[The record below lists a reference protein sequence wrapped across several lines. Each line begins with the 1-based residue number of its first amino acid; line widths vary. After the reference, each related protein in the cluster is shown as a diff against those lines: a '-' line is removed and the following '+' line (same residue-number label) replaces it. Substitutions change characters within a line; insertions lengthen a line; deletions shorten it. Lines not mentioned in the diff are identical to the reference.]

1 MIDQTLGQYR
11 IVEKIGAGGMGVVY
25 RARDERL
32 ERDVALKV
40 LPAGALADEES
51 RKRFRREA
59 LALSKLNH
67 PNIATIHDFNTE
79 RNMDFLAMEYI
90 SGITLSEKSLAGAMP
105 EAEVIALGKQA
116 AEALEAAHEQ
126 GIIHRDLK
134 PGNIMVTPKG
144 LLKVLDF
151 GLAKLFHPAETIDK
165 TLTLTGS
172 LGLTGTLPYMAPEQ
186 LDGREVD
193 ARTDIHAL
201 GAILHELVTGKK
213 PFPQETASEIMR
225 AILDKPPELVRSLG
239 AHISEGLERVI
250 FKCLEKEPADRY
262 ASAKE
267 LVADLKR
274 LETGDLT
281 ALVAGKPRRR
291 AKRRLWQ
298 RPLPVGLLALGLAGL
313 VFILNIGGVRGL
325 LTGRTRAPQ
334 VQSLAVLP
342 LENLSGDPA
351 QDYFTEG
358 ITDALITELGQ
369 ISALQVKSRTSV
381 MQYKKTG
388 KPLPQIA
395 KELNADMVVEGSVLR
410 VGDKMRITA
419 RLINPAEDR
428 QLWVKSYERDIG
440 GFLVLQSEIAQDI
453 TRQIGIRLREEK
465 SFRSAKRKTVNPQAL
480 DAYLKGVYSGDNEYF
495 NQAIKLDPDF
505 ALAYLEIAKSYFFGG
520 LLGDVPPREAFLAMK
535 QAALKALEKDDT
547 LGEAHGYLAVAW
559 LHYDLDWPEAE
570 KEFKRAL
577 ELNPSLAMIHHL
589 FAHFLMALDRTE
601 ESMTEVKLASELD
614 PFANPNHLCSGWH
627 CFSTAGYDEAIEL
640 ARKDIQ
646 TNPKDAWAH
655 VTLGMAYEQKFL
667 IKEAIVEFQ
676 NAVDNWPGNFLPV
689 ADLGHAYGIAGKK
702 KEAREILEKLLAEKL
717 LEKSKRT
724 FVSAYDIAAVY
735 VGLGEKDQAFEWLS
749 RAVEE
754 RSGFLVYIKCDRRFD
769 GLRPDPRYENL
780 LKNIGLS
787 LGAMKDSARIRP
799 DNNGLRP

>member
-1 MIDQTLGQYR
+1 MIGQSLGHYR
-11 IVEKIGAGGMGVVY
+11 IIERIGAGGMGVVY
-25 RARDERL
+25 RAKDERL

-40 LPAGALADEES
+40 LPAGALADEET

-67 PNIATIHDFNTE
+67 PNIATIHDFNSE
-79 RNMDFLAMEYI
+79 RNVDFLAMEYI
-90 SGITLSEKSLAGAMP
+90 SGVTLSEKSLSGALP
-105 EAEVIALGKQA
+105 EAEVISLGKQA

-151 GLAKLFHPAETIDK
+151 GLAKVFQPAETIDK

-186 LDGREVD
+186 LDGREID

-250 FKCLEKEPADRY
+250 FKCLEKEPVNRY
-262 ASAKE
+262 ASARE
-267 LVADLKR
+267 LIADLKR
-274 LETGDLT
+274 LETDDMS
-281 ALVAGKPRRR
+281 ALVAGRPRRR
-291 AKRRLWQ
+291 ADVIVL
-298 RPLPVGLLALGLAGL
+298 
-313 VFILNIGGVRGL
+313 
-325 LTGRTRAPQ
+325 
-334 VQSLAVLP
+334 SLAVLP

-351 QDYFTEG
+351 QDYFAEG

-369 ISALQVKSRTSV
+369 ISTLKVKSRTSV
-381 MQYKKTG
+381 LQYKKTE
-388 KPLPQIA
+388 KSLPQIA

-410 VGDKMRITA
+410 AGEKMRITA
-419 RLINPAEDR
+419 RLINPAEDQ

-440 GFLVLQSEIAQDI
+440 GILVLQSEIAQDI
-453 TRQIGIRLREEK
+453 TKQIGIRLREEK
-465 SFRSAKRKTVNPQAL
+465 MFRSAKRTTVNPQAL
-480 DAYLKGVYSGDNEYF
+480 DAYLKGVYSDDSEYF
-495 NQAIKLDPDF
+495 NQAVKLDPDF
-505 ALAYLEIAKSYFFGG
+505 ALAYTKIAKGYFYSG
-520 LLGDVPPREAFLAMK
+520 LLGDVPPRQAFLEMK

-559 LHYDLDWPEAE
+559 LHYDLNWAEAE

-577 ELNPSLAMIHHL
+577 ELNPSLAMIRHL
-589 FAHFLMALDRTE
+589 YAHLLIAQDRME
-601 ESMTEVKLASELD
+601 ESMAEIKLASELD
-614 PFANPNHLCSGWH
+614 PFANHSCSGWH
-627 CFSTAGYDEAIEL
+627 CFSTAGYDEAIGL
-640 ARKDIQ
+640 ARKDVQ
-646 TNPKDAWAH
+646 ANPKIAWAY
-655 VTLGMAYEQKFL
+655 VTLGMAYEQKSM

-676 NAVDNWPGNFLPV
+676 NALDRWKDRSIPL
-689 ADLGHAYGIAGKK
+689 AALGHAYGIAGKK
-702 KEAREILEKLLAEKL
+702 KEAQEILDKL
-717 LEKSKRT
+717 LEEKLSEKSERIY
-724 FVSAYDIAAVY
+724 VSAYDIASVY
-735 VGLGEKDQAFEWLS
+735 IGLGDKDQTFDWLS
-749 RAVEE
+749 KALEE

-769 GLRPDPRYENL
+769 ELRSDARYEAL
-780 LKNIGLS
+780 LKRIGLP
-787 LGAMKDSARIRP
+787 LGAMKDSVKISP
-799 DNNGLRP
+799 DISGRQKTES

>member
-1 MIDQTLGQYR
+1 MIGQSLGHYR
-11 IVEKIGAGGMGVVY
+11 IIERIGAGGMGVVY

-40 LPAGALADEES
+40 LPAGALADEET

-79 RNMDFLAMEYI
+79 RNVDFLAMEYI
-90 SGITLSEKSLAGAMP
+90 SGVTLSEKSLPGGLP
-105 EAEVIALGKQA
+105 EAEVISLGKQA

-151 GLAKLFHPAETIDK
+151 GLAKLFQPAGTVDK
-165 TLTLTGS
+165 TLSLTGS
-172 LGLTGTLPYMAPEQ
+172 SGLTGTLPYMAPEQ

-239 AHISEGLERVI
+239 ANISEGLERVI
-250 FKCLEKEPADRY
+250 FKCLEKIPADRY

-267 LVADLKR
+267 LLADLKR
-274 LETGDLT
+274 LETDDLS
-281 ALVAGKPRRR
+281 ALVAGRPRRR
-291 AKRRLWQ
+291 GKRSLWQ

-313 VFILNIGGVRGL
+313 SFALNIGGLREL
-325 LTGRTRAPQ
+325 LTGRTRASQ

-351 QDYFTEG
+351 QDYFAEG

-381 MQYKKTG
+381 MQYKKTE
-388 KPLPQIA
+388 KTLPQIA
-395 KELNADMVVEGSVLR
+395 EELKADMVVEGSVLR
-410 VGDKMRITA
+410 AGEKVRITA
-419 RLINPAEDR
+419 KLIHPAEDR
-428 QLWVKSYERDIG
+428 PLWVKSYDRDIG
-440 GFLVLQSEIAQDI
+440 DFLALQSEIAQDI

-465 SFRSAKRKTVNPQAL
+465 SIRSAKRRTVNPQAL
-480 DAYLKGVYSGDNEYF
+480 DAYLKGVYSGDTGYF
-495 NQAIKLDPDF
+495 DQAIKLDPDF
-505 ALAYLEIAKSYFFGG
+505 ALSYTEIAKSHFYSG

-559 LHYDLDWPEAE
+559 LHYDLDWTEAE

-577 ELNPSLAMIHHL
+577 KLNPSLAMIHHL
-589 FAHFLMALDRTE
+589 YAHLLMAQDRME
-601 ESMTEVKLASELD
+601 ESLAEVKLASALD

-640 ARKDIQ
+640 ARKDILAGS
-646 TNPKDAWAH
+646 DVSWAH
-655 VTLGMAYEQKFL
+655 VTLGMAYEQKSL

-676 NAVDNWPGNFLPV
+676 NAVDNWKGNFLPL
-689 ADLGHAYGIAGKK
+689 AGLGHAYGIAGEK
-702 KEAREILEKLLAEKL
+702 KEAREILERLLAEKL
-717 LEKSKRT
+717 LEKSKRIY
-724 FVSAYDIAAVY
+724 VSAYDIAAVY
-735 VGLGEKDQAFEWLS
+735 MGLGEKDQTFEWLS
-749 RAVEE
+749 QALEE

-769 GLRPDPRYENL
+769 GLRSDPRYGAL
-780 LKNIGLS
+780 LKRIGLP
-787 LGAMKDSARIRP
+787 LGAMRDSI
-799 DNNGLRP
+799 